1 MFLLLFVLCMSLG
14 VISEV
19 ALCVYTLYMV
29 LCLALLGPL
38 HSRPTSQ
45 AILLLLQKYLPGGFW
60 QPKWRN
66 NAPRFKQLSK
76 TDCWQWQL
84 LKLQYQ
90 WGQENRLGPAKTLGC
105 VKVRT
110 LGFVKCITLDFVGV
124 YIGPLMSDFR
134 NWALDLFVA
143 KFLRCMA
150 LMSF

>member
-1 MFLLLFVLCMSLG
+1 MLLFVFCMSLG
-14 VISEV
+14 GISEV
-19 ALCVYTLYMV
+19 ALCVYTLSMV

-38 HSRPTSQ
+38 HSRLSSQ
-45 AILLLLQKYLPGGFW
+45 ASLLLLPGRLR
-60 QPKWRN
+60 QPKLRN
-66 NAPRFKQLSK
+66 RFVRCKNWSK